1 MIMMKQE
8 VGSALDEVEE
18 RQRVETAET
27 PGDDDCGNRVA
38 QKGQRMLFFH
48 SLSDSQFLTCTKCTP
63 TQVEEVPDPGLRLT
77 LSGSLSS
84 RGVKSFR
91 RVQFFRRTATC
102 APRNLT
108 PERIMQTHERI
119 CGSRGCVFNL
129 PW

>member
-18 RQRVETAET
+18 RERVETAET

-77 LSGSLSS
+77 LSGSLFSRSQVVPTSAVLSPDGNMRTEKLDS
-84 RGVKSFR
+84 RGSCT
-91 RVQFFRRTATC
+91 RTSAHLWQ
-102 APRNLT
+102 PRL
-108 PERIMQTHERI
+108 
-119 CGSRGCVFNL
+119 
-129 PW
+129 